1 MVSTVIK
8 HGLNQLFNRP
18 KISWWNMVMSTV
30 SLNGRDRDGTYSA
43 KRGGWFF
50 SQEIVGTD
58 GWIHINQPFSGLK
71 PSLATRETKRTKR
84 CQLPSSSQSTRQ
96 QLQHPDD
103 ELSQLSSAGWNDH
116 ALTNP
121 GSNMLEKYR
130 KYTLWW
136 TNIAME
142 NHHF

>member
-1 MVSTVIK
+1 MVGIGMEPTLQKEVVHSFKGI
-8 HGLNQLFNRP
+8 
-18 KISWWNMVMSTV
+18 
-30 SLNGRDRDGTYSA
+30 
-43 KRGGWFF
+43 
-50 SQEIVGTD
+50 IVGTD

-116 ALTNP
+116 ALTIP

-130 KYTLWW
+130 KYT
-136 TNIAME
+136 IQII
-142 NHHF
+142 HK